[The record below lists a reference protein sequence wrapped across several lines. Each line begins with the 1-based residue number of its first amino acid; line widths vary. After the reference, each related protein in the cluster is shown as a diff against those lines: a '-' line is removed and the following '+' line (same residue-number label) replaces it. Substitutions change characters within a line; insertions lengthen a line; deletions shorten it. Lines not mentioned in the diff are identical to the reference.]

1 MSDKEIIASTAPSRS
16 IRKAYLWLLTLIFGA
31 HRFYVGKWL
40 TALIY
45 PTLLL
50 IILYLFESE
59 LPGDDS
65 LSTYVFWL
73 YLALLFVDACFIPRW
88 VRQRNEWFAQD
99 FRDHPNRYLIPDSDD
114 IAPWA
119 RGQSRKSGRGL
130 RSSAVRTYF
139 FFWIIPMFTGLM
151 AAELQSLEVL
161 MIPIVVLI
169 AIGLIGTLDRM
180 LEHQPALLEIPGVG
194 PALDRVAEMRSYF
207 WDHEPKVSSSF
218 WGLFSRWK
226 DYKPYWTLA
235 LVVAVTVVIEG
246 VISFNDNYKFVT
258 NGEGAYI
265 IGIAALIAG
274 TVVLVNLVPLTTL
287 SFHYSLSGKRTR
299 LRFMTVG
306 AVAATILGYQIPS
319 MPSLTAALDSQGR
332 KTEIMKEHAGKLP
345 SLLSG
350 MRLDQRMKDT
360 SFREELIEK
369 MDVFLWYY
377 VNLQID
383 VVELN
388 KDFRNLLAGL
398 TPNDEADAFEIIEY
412 ENWAAVLYYDGN
424 GTCSLAEQEDP
435 EESSLKF
442 SILALVKKN
451 TDEVMLAKLDELQM
465 EPEYE
470 DMHVLDI
477 VDYVS
482 SKNIFYRWEDALD
495 EYVDKPGCK
504 TLLCDDAV
512 GCL

>member
-1 MSDKEIIASTAPSRS
+1 MSDTEVIVSTAPTRS
-16 IRKAYLWLLTLIFGA
+16 VRKAYLWLLTFVFGA

-40 TALIY
+40 TALMY

-50 IILYLFESE
+50 VILYLFGSE
-59 LPGDDS
+59 AQGDDS

-130 RSSAVRTYF
+130 RSSALRTYF
-139 FFWIIPMFTGLM
+139 FFWIIPLFTGVM

-207 WDHEPKVSSSF
+207 WDHEPKVGSSF

-246 VISFNDNYKFVT
+246 VVSFNDNSDFIK
-258 NGEGAYI
+258 NDEAAYI
-265 IGIAALIAG
+265 IGIVALIAG
-274 TVVLVNLVPLTTL
+274 IVVLVNLVPLTTL

-319 MPSLTAALDSQGR
+319 MPSPTEALDSKGR
-332 KTEIMKEHAGKLP
+332 KTEATKDYAGKLP

-350 MRLDQRMKDT
+350 MRLDERMKDRE
-360 SFREELIEK
+360 FRTELIEK

-383 VVELN
+383 EAELN

-398 TPNDEADAFEIIEY
+398 TPNDEADAFEIIEH
-412 ENWAAVLYYDGN
+412 ENWAAVLYYDGT
-424 GTCSLAEQEDP
+424 GTCSLQEQEDP
-435 EESSLKF
+435 EKPSPKF
-442 SILALVKKN
+442 SILAIVKKN
-451 TDEVMLAKLDELQM
+451 TAEVMLAKLDELM
-465 EPEYE
+465 ARPDYE
-470 DMHVLDI
+470 DIDVLDI

-482 SKNIFYRWEDALD
+482 SKEHFLQLGRCFKRI
-495 EYVDKPGCK
+495 C
-504 TLLCDDAV
+504 
-512 GCL
+512 